1 MAKIDQTLA
10 ALADPTRR
18 GIVELLSRRSHRAG
32 ELADALKMSAPA
44 MSRHL
49 RVLRSRG
56 IIEDERVERDAR
68 LRMFRLRKK
77 PLAELSSWLDNVEA
91 FGNQYDAYA
100 RRTGR
105 LLPRVKRENGATR

>member
-1 MAKIDQTLA
+1 
-10 ALADPTRR
+10 
-18 GIVELLSRRSHRAG
+18 
-32 ELADALKMSAPA
+32 

-91 FGNQYDAYA
+91 FWDEQLAAFGQHVS
-100 RRTGR
+100 RKQRSK
-105 LLPRVKRENGATR
+105 KR